1 MNNPILDQVMGRRPV
16 YEDVPVPCAVLPR
29 RSYRDRLERQR
40 QRRDSEGQETAQ
52 DRENESMDAD
62 LRAVLGEAKS
72 QPEEGEE
79 GKPET
84 EVIPQNAEEID
95 GTEHIVTARM
105 NKVKDVVQE
114 PSHPSGEKEKY
125 PTPYAALTAPD
136 ATPEGMSPQDPS
148 KVPGM
153 ASPNKFTWTDL
164 EKATP
169 EPPPEAAAPPTGVDM
184 AVNAMDVLLGRDR
197 SARPATNAQEMA
209 AAGQVTTEEA
219 ALASMGIQ
227 NPVIAEEAAVK
238 AAAALVA
245 NPDPTGG
252 SLMPEHKAADP
263 KKVYETARKWM

>member
-16 YEDVPVPCAVLPR
+16 CEDVPVPCAVLPR

-40 QRRDSEGQETAQ
+40 LRRDPEGLDTPQQ
-52 DRENESMDAD
+52 RKNESMDAD
-62 LRAVLGEAKS
+62 LRAVLGEAS
-72 QPEEGEE
+72 GPPEEGEE
-79 GKPET
+79 NKGQN
-84 EVIPQNAEEID
+84 EVIPANAEEID
-95 GTEHIVTARM
+95 GMEHVVTTRL
-105 NKVKDVVQE
+105 NKIKDVVQE
-114 PSHPSGEKEKY
+114 PSYPSGEKEKY
-125 PTPYAALTAPD
+125 LTPYAALTAPD
-136 ATPEGMSPQDPS
+136 ATPEAMTAQDPS

-153 ASPNKFTWTDL
+153 ASPNKFSWSDL

-169 EPPPEAAAPPTGVDM
+169 EPPPEAAMPSTGGDT

-197 SARPATNAQEMA
+197 SARPARDMQEIA

-219 ALASMGIQ
+219 ALAAMGIQ
-227 NPVIAEEAAVK
+227 NPVIAEEAAAK

-252 SLMPEHKAADP
+252 SLMPEHRAADS